1 MQSFS
6 SEAIRLNM
14 SDKQTDFHILK
25 DKLASKC
32 LHKSQTVSAKEERL
46 VRRHK
51 REVHRKVIFF
61 RLSWDSS
68 RSCCGLYQMT
78 RDLTN
83 PGRSLAHIQEL
94 TST

>member
-32 LHKSQTVSAKEERL
+32 LHKSQTVSAKEER
-46 VRRHK
+46 
-51 REVHRKVIFF
+51 
-61 RLSWDSS
+61 
-68 RSCCGLYQMT
+68 
-78 RDLTN
+78 
-83 PGRSLAHIQEL
+83 
-94 TST
+94 